1 MPSTSSPNWLVRV
14 CKHTNTHASIINRL
28 LMCVIN
34 KRNPVKGPCTQNL
47 NWAILLFLRT
57 NLDPSADR
65 FFSNPTPAYTP
76 HIQTHG
82 THTLISVADFA
93 MLEAFGHHAITRW
106 NHFKIP
112 PRSQADSV
120 EERLA
125 PIFRDSHL
133 TSLQRTSQRW
143 LPRRRGFAVVM
154 GNDGITTH
162 TFTFN
167 GELVLLEAFYGRQYT
182 NSLHSALV

>member
-1 MPSTSSPNWLVRV
+1 
-14 CKHTNTHASIINRL
+14 
-28 LMCVIN
+28 MCFIN
-34 KRNPVKGPCTQNL
+34 KRNIFLYPVKGPCTQNL
-47 NWAILLFLRT
+47 NWAIILFLRT

-65 FFSNPTPAYTP
+65 HISNPTPAYTP

-82 THTLISVADFA
+82 THAHTHTYQCVADFA

-112 PRSQADSV
+112 PPSHTDSV
-120 EERLA
+120 EEHLA

-133 TSLQRTSQRW
+133 TSLQRTLQRW
-143 LPRRRGFAVVM
+143 LPRRSGFAVVM
-154 GNDGITTH
+154 GNHGITTRRWMTH

-167 GELVLLEAFYGRQYT
+167 GELVFSEAFYRRQQT